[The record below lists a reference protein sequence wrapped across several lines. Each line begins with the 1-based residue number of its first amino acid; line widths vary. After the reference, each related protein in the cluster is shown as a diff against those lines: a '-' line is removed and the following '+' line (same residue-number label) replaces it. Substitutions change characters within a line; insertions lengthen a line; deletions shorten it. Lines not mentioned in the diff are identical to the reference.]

1 MSRPRLVPIRLRDL
15 RLNEEF
21 WTSVRRE
28 LGRVIARGH
37 VLDVEPRTGRM
48 TRVRACLCRFG
59 MVERIHSAEL
69 VVLVPFDRPHC
80 RHEPGEDRWVQLLR
94 DPHPAAIVRARE
106 IKLVGPRGMRPA
118 C

>member
-1 MSRPRLVPIRLRDL
+1 VRPALVPIRLRDL

-21 WTSVRRE
+21 WTSLRRE
-28 LGRVIARGH
+28 LGRVIDWGH
-37 VLDVEPRTGRM
+37 VIDVEPRTGRM

-59 MVERIHSAEL
+59 IEERIHSAEL

-80 RHEPGEDRWVQLLR
+80 RHEADEDRWSQLLR
-94 DPHPAAIVRARE
+94 QPQPPGVVRARE
-106 IKLVGPRGMRPA
+106 VKLVGPRGMRPA